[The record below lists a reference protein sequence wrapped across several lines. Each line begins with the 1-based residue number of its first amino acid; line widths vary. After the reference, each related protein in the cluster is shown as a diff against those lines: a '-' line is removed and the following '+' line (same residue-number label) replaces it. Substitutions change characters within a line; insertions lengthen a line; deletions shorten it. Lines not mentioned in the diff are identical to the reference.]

1 MTRIL
6 VNLIAFQIAWFAS
19 VLGGANDLPWLGV
32 IVTTA
37 VVALHLYQTARPAPE
52 AVMVLTIGIIGT
64 LWDSLLVRFGFLAYP
79 SGMLA
84 PWLAPVWII
93 AMWVAFAT
101 TLNVSLA
108 WLRGRWYLAC
118 ALGALGGPLAYYAG
132 EKLGGVIFP
141 DALVALAVLAA
152 GWFFLMPVSA
162 WIAGRLDRL
171 GKDASDSVRP
181 LELDRRNRNV

>member
-19 VLGGANDLPWLGV
+19 VLGGANALPWLGV
-32 IVTTA
+32 IVTA
-37 VVALHLYQTARPAPE
+37 VVVAVHLYQSARPGPE
-52 AVMVLTIGIIGT
+52 ALMLLIVGIIGT
-64 LWDSLLVRFGFLAYP
+64 FWDSLLVRLGFLAYP

-108 WLRGRWYLAC
+108 WLRKNWYLAC
-118 ALGALGGPLAYYAG
+118 VLGALGGPLAYYAG
-132 EKLGGVIFP
+132 YRLGGVEFP
-141 DALVALAVLAA
+141 DTLVALSVLAA
-152 GWFFLMPVSA
+152 GWFFLMPLSA
-162 WIAGRLDRL
+162 LIAGRLDRW
-171 GKDASDSVRP
+171 GATDGDAATP
-181 LELDRRNRNV
+181 LEVESSP